1 MRPGSGGL
9 AQTRRQ
15 RSRRTS
21 GTVRGS
27 KSAARSRSSPPDG
40 VLTHNGQIGMGQ
52 HGQRDVTMP
61 SRPGADLI
69 LVEPNLALGGLEAR
83 ASRPEEFH
91 LRPLTERCGSL
102 STHTAPTK
110 QPTASLPP
118 RSPPV
123 ASWTLKTTAWPNP
136 FALAALPAFIAR
148 TGWSVPVLRIGT
160 LASWWSPLGL
170 LPWHRSDR
178 FPQFHMRA
186 RIRLAP
192 PLRRSPSAPYPGV
205 RRTDPRG
212 SRSLWF

>member
-1 MRPGSGGL
+1 MLATRAQALELSIVFSQSVARRRHRPSQAMTTHRRGNTSNPGRVGSL
-9 AQTRRQ
+9 
-15 RSRRTS
+15 
-21 GTVRGS
+21 
-27 KSAARSRSSPPDG
+27 D
-40 VLTHNGQIGMGQ
+40 
-52 HGQRDVTMP
+52 
-61 SRPGADLI
+61 
-69 LVEPNLALGGLEAR
+69 E

-102 STHTAPTK
+102 SAHTAPTK

-123 ASWTLKTTAWPNP
+123 ASWTLTTTAWPNP

-148 TGWSVPVLRIGT
+148 TSWSVPVLRIGT
-160 LASWWSPLGL
+160 LASWWSPRGL

-178 FPQFHMRA
+178 VPQFPMRA

>member
-69 LVEPNLALGGLEAR
+69 LVEPNLALGGLEAGLNRPAR
-83 ASRPEEFH
+83 AGDLDKGGKFCA
-91 LRPLTERCGSL
+91 LRRERQIKGQL
-102 STHTAPTK
+102 IRLLERAPD
-110 QPTASLPP
+110 QE
-118 RSPPV
+118 R
-123 ASWTLKTTAWPNP
+123 
-136 FALAALPAFIAR
+136 FLPALTRAPER
-148 TGWSVPVLRIGT
+148 DTRPVIQ
-160 LASWWSPLGL
+160 AEAPWAPSPAL
-170 LPWHRSDR
+170 
-178 FPQFHMRA
+178 
-186 RIRLAP
+186 
-192 PLRRSPSAPYPGV
+192 
-205 RRTDPRG
+205 
-212 SRSLWF
+212 SRVQ